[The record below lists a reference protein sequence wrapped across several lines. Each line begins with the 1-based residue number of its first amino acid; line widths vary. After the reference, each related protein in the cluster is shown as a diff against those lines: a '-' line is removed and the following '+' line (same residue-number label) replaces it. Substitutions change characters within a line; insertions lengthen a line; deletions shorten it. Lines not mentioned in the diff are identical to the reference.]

1 MERVKR
7 KFNKIIACLCLG
19 ATMALSGLFFVG
31 CGDNPA
37 DRLTLTP
44 DKSVVEVFAGESEN
58 ITFTI
63 GNYTNGIDTS
73 LNFALIDS
81 TVSSTKSEHAKLD
94 IINQDGTETT
104 VKITGISGGTT
115 TLVATTKEGYK
126 PASVTIKVRQYSSKF
141 KIKNDSLLYVSKST
155 PFMPSESLFDFD
167 ESATERKV
175 SFHFT
180 DALSQANDN
189 NAFVKAELVADEN
202 DIYSVV
208 FYQDDGH
215 AIILD
220 EYKNLIEGTGISIIA
235 KYYNPQTDKTESQK
249 FTLTVLY
256 GFDADVKIEAYDGDG
271 QVEKIELVTNDP
283 VTTTEN
289 WRSKKFTVKVPRV
302 ENYEGNK
309 NVKFDCDYDKDGPIL
324 VEKVENTT
332 LSTENYVVYDFEV
345 VSTVVDSKETYIKLR
360 LYYQIDGI
368 SYAGSG
374 DSSVEQQL
382 EIPVFVRIAPT
393 NIVVN
398 SLEQTSIENQYDFY
412 NHYDGEYGWKEF
424 KVDVYN
430 SDSSFDYVL
439 MTFDNDLIVKYK
451 NKTYVAGVT
460 TYQLQIDDV
469 SQPIY
474 IRGASDA
481 AETAEPKQITFEVI
495 SKYARETFSYKCNYS
510 ILTGVTDLAFDNPN
524 TSYEYN
530 PKQEETGIFVSTS
543 SVAGVVF
550 THLVADNDFSYV
562 NVKYDDLDASV
573 ARVVYDGKEDY
584 EASEFGK
591 IVKLKIIPYKVG
603 SVSYK
608 ITLDNG
614 VSKTITFRIVDTFD
628 NLSVDLA
635 GSGNEG
641 VQSTEKTIDGDIER
655 LKIVIQNS
663 TQKDASGNT
672 KVSYGKYA
680 TVALSSSNGK
690 DVFDNVTYTITDAT
704 MLSVNTSKE
713 TAAVLT
719 TLSSGYGTVTFKAT
733 GVAVEDFKISKK
745 ATHSAIVDY
754 VSFVPVYSLG
764 VKDESGVNANNVSLY
779 VGNMVSD
786 AKLQTA
792 KFNISIDPAS
802 EVYGF
807 FNPNT
812 DRMENSNYEEKY
824 IYWTVNGANPY
835 LLDNSQA
842 QGGRMIY
849 GKTYKIGPD
858 PYNYF
863 GTFDTITKT
872 FTVNKDMKSTFSFT
886 MFASLKQ
893 YETSKYFSVT
903 IKGQTYDFVER
914 IYTNLGENSLKLSPL
929 TTSYDIGTFLN
940 PSNAT
945 DTKVIAKFVNKNTD
959 SNDPILI
966 DEDAILISEVSGGI
980 NLVTINLNPEV
991 LNNEING
998 TLLGVLQIIPNAWYV
1013 NGSIIAGYENSV
1025 VKISISY
1032 EDGSETNPYSL
1043 SSAEDVV
1050 AIGESSAA
1058 MKYHYRISTTIDL
1071 SAYASKLPLGGNK
1084 TFEGSIVGSDDAA
1097 IIGLKIQNGNNG
1109 AYGLFNSISGKIE
1122 NLTFKGRIN
1131 INSKSEDAVNA
1142 GLVCAELKEGAILN
1156 NISAYISG
1164 GEIATAKSVVFG
1176 GLAGKN
1182 SGTISDMCVV
1192 FEDYVNIT
1200 STQKDVKAGGI
1211 AGTSTGNILGREN
1224 ISKRFG
1230 ISAYSVYALIRVGDS
1245 TNLVPEYGQAA
1256 AVVAVQAGSKI
1267 TNILA
1272 GGVILAEK
1280 AGGLVGTFE
1289 NNAKTTEIS
1298 DLTIRTQ
1305 IRGQDVG
1312 LIAVKADDG
1321 ALNNDFKNIKIQATD
1336 DGESLGI
1343 NASMY
1348 VKIKNQIDMS
1358 DSSQDIPTT
1367 KVTSESEGVETTET
1381 VLNLDKILLAD
1392 SGYTASGQ
1400 TTFASYVNRDCIDI
1414 NFNEIDF
1421 DFTTD
1426 EYFGDVIFVSAT
1438 DKIVNY
1444 VNFFAKQTTS
1454 VDVLANEE
1462 NGFKKLNSS
1471 SGTANVIFAYYFEA
1485 AGYYG
1490 ADGFTT
1496 EQIYNAQNILDSL
1509 NHVGYGDRFYP
1520 IKIAGSDIS
1529 ISSKSSLVEVS
1540 ASGDLYIKGTGI
1552 AELEVS
1558 SLLNKKQNEKVYL
1571 YIINFFNIDSYLKT
1585 GNDKETGIFTLGE
1598 LVLGENS
1605 EFSVYANAGVS
1616 VMVSPS
1622 YKYGNFEM
1630 EINGQTCD
1638 VNISS
1643 SGLVKI
1649 GNDLIQLSKNHSVS
1663 ADFDG
1668 ELNYG
1673 TATKFRDG
1681 ITFSKKGIVG
1691 ENQTDKIALKA
1702 TMSQEIAGETYAL
1715 DITTLKDVVINY
1727 YEGAKAIK
1735 TLSENYVLSSSI
1747 TVLDT
1752 YLIDSDDNADAIVEE
1767 NCIFVDAE
1775 SGKKVDLFNLELNDT
1790 AGDLTYSA
1798 QISVDKNSDEF
1809 KNRFNENIYKD
1820 YILKLKATSNEH
1832 YLKEIPVTLVQENVD
1847 VIALTNYK
1855 IISSTNSGKT
1865 TWGLE
1870 EYNNIVPGS
1879 RGILSVTLSPV
1890 DADFDYLQ
1898 ITNNEMNTL
1907 EGASQGTFVF
1917 GLWSED
1923 NGFET
1928 IQGSE
1933 YVEGGVRISKAN
1945 LEKAFKT
1952 DGFMGQVYVRYIFS
1966 NQDVEDKAP
1975 VGIDVTVS
1983 QSGGQISRTAK
1994 YNFYKKDDISVSL
2007 KGFTNKQYVA
2017 RGLEY
2022 ELDVKAV
2029 GFDEKTISLTSNK
2042 PQQATIVERDG
2053 KYFVK
2058 ITNDPIDY
2066 NNSVGLVFTIT
2077 LSASKTDD
2085 SGETMTEMSELNLTI
2100 LEYVINFDNSNSED
2114 YDIVSGVENGIMNLA
2129 VGDKTKLSIAFDG
2142 LIEYNRENANVEA
2155 MVTSLLSELSTKG
2168 TWTIY
2173 TDLNQN
2179 TVSGESAIALP
2190 INKTNATKTIITS
2203 VGEFNIK
2210 YLKISDLG
2218 LTTIQSHD
2226 PNIAERYFFTYD
2238 GKYTISGGKYIYEA
2252 TAERSINTRFGVYS
2266 YMRGSEESPNPVTS
2280 YKEFLEM
2287 EAGGYYIQLADIHV
2301 PADEFTPLNTA
2312 IKYFDGNSYKFI
2324 FDDAKYDLGTTA
2336 AVGVFGS
2343 VNAKTILKN
2352 ITVQT
2357 GSDEV
2362 DYVEFNSLA
2371 TSAIHFG
2378 FIAGINS
2385 GAITNAKVVNAGIS
2399 ASLTFKNA
2407 PSSEGY
2413 YFGGV
2418 AGQNTGYIT
2427 HCQTSFVLDSCIS
2440 MGGIVGANQGSGIVA
2455 SSMFKDGKITNTS
2468 IYNDVFGVGGIA
2480 ATNSEKAEIIT
2491 SYSSG
2496 KVRSDCVY
2504 SDFEDGSLI
2513 TSSVPVGG
2521 FIYYNEGTIR
2531 DCYSNIPLVTTSRS
2545 SGFVFNNDG
2554 KIVRSFSTSQIVND
2568 YSATNYYFAG
2578 EGIGTFES
2586 CYYITGDINKTLSP
2600 LTHVGV
2606 EKLRYTVDNANEA
2619 DNKNEFSAGYLAEKF
2634 ADYSYAETASYNSV
2648 WFYSDGNESTL
2659 FASQQFAGGRL
2670 ELVSANII
2678 AKSKKE
2684 HIKTTVSADGISTY
2698 IYATVSGSPDDGSVF
2713 NPYVIYSPETMEGYF
2728 VTGNSSASGNYR
2740 LACPIDYSSTTS
2752 NYTNLYKV
2760 DLKGNLE
2767 ANGMSLSGITL
2778 VSNDQLTYAGLFGS
2792 VTGSTSSKASI
2803 MNLNFTPK
2811 EVAFSNVSEVGA
2823 IAGRI
2828 QNANLYNINV
2838 YGSSSGDE
2846 VEVGDNLATVTGKN
2860 IVGGVVGLAKDG
2872 YKIKNVH
2879 SLIGAFATNVPYDKS
2894 EIDYEREGSDY
2905 NNLSFA
2911 GGVVGY
2917 LAGTGSVSDLLI
2929 DRAAINIIGGK
2940 IGFVF
2945 GGTSKGS
2952 TVKNVYLK
2960 LNSSMQ
2966 MKAYRYA
2973 GFISGEVKGK
2983 LQGVYVYGY
2992 SSQATGADTL
3002 ITLKPYSPV
3011 AVGGIAALLNGGEIA
3026 MAYVSQG
3033 LEIGNLPTASVEV
3046 NTIDYVGGIVGQ
3058 VKGSGNKLSQVLAT
3072 GDLSAKNVL
3081 GGIVGQV
3088 SASASLVIS
3097 EAAFKASDLTVEG
3110 QNAAPAAGGI
3120 VGAVGEKASL
3130 SISNSYVRANITVK
3144 TYAYSTQINANFGGI
3159 IGAKAET
3166 NSPIIKLENIYTTS
3180 IYNITLED
3188 KSSTNATGMVYDGW
3202 EASTTIEGGRNYNVD
3217 GYYLD
3222 GDGKIE
3228 GEIDKVPHSGKELTD
3243 DQKKENDDIN
3253 KKNGLRQVNYSLKQT
3268 TTSCTNVYN
3277 SSIYSA
3283 SKPIMDKGYTTLF
3296 ARRFKDT
3303 TIMATQ
3309 NEYGTDLYS
3318 LILKDIEKDANLF
3331 TNVEYTIDKAFNNL
3345 FSGNS
3350 LWKTSET
3357 ANSYLAFEENL
3368 KLS

>member
-7 KFNKIIACLCLG
+7 KFNKFIAVLSLG
-19 ATMALSGLFFVG
+19 VAILLSGFFFVG
-31 CGDNPA
+31 CGESPA
-37 DRLTLTP
+37 DNLTLTA
-44 DKSVVEVFAGESEN
+44 DKSVVEVYAGESEN
-58 ITFTI
+58 VTFTI
-63 GNYTNGIDTS
+63 GNYVAGVDTS

-115 TLVATTKEGYK
+115 TLVATTKEGHK
-126 PASVTIKVRQYSSKF
+126 PASVTIRVRQYSSKF

-155 PFMPSESLFDFD
+155 AFMPSESLFDFD

-175 SFHFT
+175 SFHFA
-180 DALSQANDN
+180 DALSNANDN
-189 NAFVKAELVADEN
+189 NAFVKAELVADES
-202 DIYSVV
+202 DVYSVV
-208 FYQDDGH
+208 FYQDDGN

-249 FTLTVLY
+249 FALTVLY
-256 GFDADVKIEAYDGDG
+256 GFDANVKIEAYDGDG
-271 QVEKIELVTNDP
+271 QVEKIELVTNDQA
-283 VTTTEN
+283 TTTEN
-289 WRSKKFTVKVPRV
+289 WRSKKFTVKVPCV

-309 NVKFDCDYDKDGPIL
+309 NVKFDCDYDKNGPIL
-324 VEKVENTT
+324 VEKVKNTT
-332 LSTENYVVYDFEV
+332 LSTEDYDVYDFEV

-368 SYAGSG
+368 SYADSG

-398 SLEQTSIENQYDFY
+398 SIEQTSIDNQYDFY

-430 SDSSFDYVL
+430 ADSSFDYVL

-451 NKTYVAGVT
+451 NRTYVAGVT

-469 SQPIY
+469 SQPVY

-481 AETAEPKQITFEVI
+481 TETTEPKQITFEVI

-510 ILTGVTDLAFDNPN
+510 ILTGATDLAFDNPN

-591 IVKLKIIPYKVG
+591 IVKLKITPYKVG

-663 TQKDASGNT
+663 TQKDTSGNT

-704 MLSVNTSKE
+704 VLSVNTSEE
-713 TAAVLT
+713 TVAMLT
-719 TLSSGYGTVTFKAT
+719 TLSAGYGTVAFKAT

-754 VSFVPVYSLG
+754 VSFVPVYSLD
-764 VKDESGVNANNVSLY
+764 VKDESGANANNVSLY

-792 KFNISIDPAS
+792 KFNISVDPAS
-802 EVYGF
+802 EVFGF

-842 QGGRMIY
+842 QSGRMIY

-863 GTFDTITKT
+863 GTFDTITRT

-886 MFASLKQ
+886 MFASIKQ

-929 TTSYDIGTFLN
+929 ATSYDIGAFLN
-940 PSNAT
+940 PANAT

-959 SNDPILI
+959 SSDPVLI

-980 NLVTINLNPEV
+980 NLVTINLNLDV
-991 LNNEING
+991 LNNEIKG
-998 TLLGVLQIIPNAWYV
+998 TLSGVLQIIPNAWYV

-1058 MKYHYRISTTIDL
+1058 MKYHYKISTTIDL
-1071 SAYASKLPLGGNK
+1071 SAYTSKLPLGGNK

-1097 IIGLKIQNGNNG
+1097 IIGLKIQNGING

-1122 NLTFKGRIN
+1122 NLTLKGKIN
-1131 INSKSEDAVNA
+1131 INSKSEDDIDA

-1164 GEIATAKSVVFG
+1164 GTIATAKSVVFG
-1176 GLAGKN
+1176 GLVGKN
-1182 SGTISDMCVV
+1182 SGEISDMCVI

-1200 STQKDVKAGGI
+1200 STLKDVKAGGI
-1211 AGTSTGNILGREN
+1211 AGTSAGNVLGREN

-1230 ISAYSVYALIRVGDS
+1230 ISAYSVYALIRVGDAA
-1245 TNLVPEYGQAA
+1245 NLVPEYGQAA
-1256 AVVAVQAGSKI
+1256 AVVAIQAGSKM

-1289 NNAKTTEIS
+1289 NDAKTEIS
-1298 DLTIRTQ
+1298 DITIRTQ

-1312 LIAVKADDG
+1312 LIAVRADDG
-1321 ALNNDFKNIKIQATD
+1321 SLNNDFKNIKIQATD

-1367 KVTSESEGVETTET
+1367 KVTNESEGVATTET

-1400 TTFASYVNRDCIDI
+1400 TTFASYVNRDRIDI

-1444 VNFFAKQTTS
+1444 VNFFTKQTTS

-1490 ADGFTT
+1490 TDGFTT

-1585 GNDKETGIFTLGE
+1585 SDDKETGIFTLGE

-1605 EFSVYANAGVS
+1605 EFNVYANAGVS

-1622 YKYGNFEM
+1622 YKYDNFEM

-1663 ADFDG
+1663 ADFEG

-1702 TMSQEIAGETYAL
+1702 TMSQEIAGKTYAL
-1715 DITTLKDVVINY
+1715 DITTLNDVVINY

-1752 YLIDSDDNADAIVEE
+1752 YLIDSDDSADTIVGE
-1767 NCIFVDAE
+1767 NCAFVDAE
-1775 SGKKVDLFNLELNDT
+1775 SGKKVDLFNLELDKT
-1790 AGDLTYSA
+1790 TDDLTYSA
-1798 QISVDKNSDEF
+1798 KISVDKSSDEF

-1820 YILKLKATSNEH
+1820 YILKLKATSNER

-1917 GLWSED
+1917 GLWNED
-1923 NGFET
+1923 KGFET

-1966 NQDVEDKAP
+1966 NRDVEDKAP
-1975 VGIDVTVS
+1975 VGIDVTVL

-1994 YNFYKKDDISVSL
+1994 YNFYKKDDISISL

-2022 ELDVKAV
+2022 ELDVKAI

-2042 PQQATIVERDG
+2042 PQQAAIVEHDG
-2053 KYFVK
+2053 KYYVK

-2066 NNSVGLVFTIT
+2066 NDSVGLVFKIT

-2085 SGETMTEMSELNLTI
+2085 SGETITEMSELNLTI
-2100 LEYVINFDNSNSED
+2100 LEYVINFDNSNSGD
-2114 YDIVSGVENGIMNLA
+2114 YDIVSGVENGIMNIA
-2129 VGDKTKLSIAFDG
+2129 VGDKIKLSIAFDG

-2155 MVTSLLSELSTKG
+2155 MVTSLLNELSTKG
-2168 TWTIY
+2168 IWTIY

-2179 TVSGESAIALP
+2179 TASGESAIALP
-2190 INKTNATKTIITS
+2190 INKNNATKTIIAS

-2226 PNIAERYFFTYD
+2226 PNVTERYFFTYD
-2238 GKYTISGGKYIYEA
+2238 GKYTISNGKYTYDA
-2252 TAERSINTRFGVYS
+2252 TAEGRSISTRFGVYS
-2266 YMRGSEESPNPVTS
+2266 YMRGSEESPNPITS

-2343 VNAKTILKN
+2343 VNSKTVLKN

-2378 FIAGINS
+2378 FVAGINS

-2427 HCQTSFVLDSCIS
+2427 HCQTSFVLDSCVS

-2496 KVRSDCVY
+2496 KVRNDCIY

-2545 SGFVFNNDG
+2545 SGFAFNNDG

-2586 CYYITGDINKTLSP
+2586 CYYITGVINKTLSP
-2600 LTHVGV
+2600 LTHTGV
-2606 EKLRYTVDNANEA
+2606 EKLQYTVGLANEA
-2619 DNKNEFSAGYLAEKF
+2619 DSKNEFGADYLAEKF

-2678 AKSKKE
+2678 AKSQKE
-2684 HIKTTVSADGISTY
+2684 HIKTTVSADGIATY

-2713 NPYVIYSPETMEGYF
+2713 NPYVIYSQETMEGYF
-2728 VTGNSSASGNYR
+2728 VTGNNSASGNYR
-2740 LACPIDYSSTTS
+2740 LACPIDYSSAAS

-2767 ANGMSLSGITL
+2767 ANGMSISGITL
-2778 VSNDQLTYAGLFGS
+2778 VSNDQLTSAGLFGS
-2792 VTGSTSSKASI
+2792 VTGSASSKASI

-2811 EVAFSNVSEVGA
+2811 EVVFSNVSEVGA

-2846 VEVGDNLATVTGKN
+2846 VEVGDTLATVTGKN

-2960 LNSSMQ
+2960 LNSSMK
-2966 MKAYRYA
+2966 MKSYRYA
-2973 GFISGEVKGK
+2973 GFIAGEVKGK

-3002 ITLKPYSPV
+3002 VTLKPYSPV

-3058 VKGSGNKLSQVLAT
+3058 VKGSGNKLSQVLTT

-3088 SASASLVIS
+3088 SAGASLIVS
-3097 EAAFKASDLTVEG
+3097 EAACRANELTIEG
-3110 QNAAPAAGGI
+3110 QNAAPSVGGI
-3120 VGAVGEKASL
+3120 VGAVGDRASL
-3130 SISNSYVRANITVK
+3130 SISNSYGRANITVK
-3144 TYAYSTQINANFGGI
+3144 TYAYSTEINANFGGI
-3159 IGAKAET
+3159 IGAKAEA

-3188 KSSTNATGMVYDGW
+3188 KSSTDAAGMVYDGW
-3202 EASTTIEGGRNYNVD
+3202 VPNVTGGRDYYNNNDVLY

-3222 GDGKIE
+3222 GNGKNS
-3228 GEIDKVPHSGKELTD
+3228 GEIDPD
-3243 DQKKENDDIN
+3243 DNNNNQ
-3253 KKNGLRQVNYSLKQT
+3253 LRQVNYSLNQT
-3268 TTSCTNVYN
+3268 TSSCTNVYN

-3283 SKPIMDKGYTTLF
+3283 PKNTLGGIMDKGYTTLL

-3303 TIMATQ
+3303 NIKADQ
-3309 NEYGTDLYS
+3309 NEYGTDLYD
-3318 LILKDIEKDANLF
+3318 LISDKISDDGNLF
-3331 TNVEYTIDKAFNNL
+3331 TNVEYTIDKGFNNL
-3345 FSGNS
+3345 FGGNS

-3357 ANSYLAFEENL
+3357 SNSYLAFEENL